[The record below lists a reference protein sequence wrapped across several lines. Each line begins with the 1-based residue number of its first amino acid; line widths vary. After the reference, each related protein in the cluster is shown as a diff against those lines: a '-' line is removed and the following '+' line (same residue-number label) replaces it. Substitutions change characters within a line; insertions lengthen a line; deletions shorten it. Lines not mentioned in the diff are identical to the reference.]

1 MKYFLDTEFIEAPN
15 HLDLI
20 SIGIVAEDGRELYGE
35 RSAVDWSKASQWV
48 LDNVQP
54 HLSLKYPWADDE
66 LRGELRRFV
75 GDDPS
80 PDRWI
85 CCCGR

>member
-35 RSAVDWSKASQWV
+35 RSAVDWSKAS
-48 LDNVQP
+48 NGN
-54 HLSLKYPWADDE
+54 LSTATTAETYVIAPRL
-66 LRGELRRFV
+66 
-75 GDDPS
+75 
-80 PDRWI
+80 
-85 CCCGR
+85 GRLT